1 VWFVIGGATWPN
13 CYLAIACFLYAS
25 EEEYVVDSWWLFKY
39 VWIYQSYSDF
49 LCRLSIGFGTHWWWF
64 LHCLGV
70 WNFATSIELKRRWDS
85 AVFIFTLDLFH
96 SSCFS
101 FSCIANFCEKKLFHC
116 RKKVPI
122 CIVLL
127 VESKKLYCVLYWLVW
142 CTISYCKS
150 CDIVVYTILA
160 CKFREKN
167 TIVITIYAWSFS
179 LKVVSSVCGYW
190 CTSIWYICG
199 DNMIESDGLWAQFE
213 VFTIGGLLADWKYL
227 SELYRY
233 I

>member
-1 VWFVIGGATWPN
+1 MWFVIGGATWPN

-101 FSCIANFCEKKLFHC
+101 FSCIANFCEKNCFIVGKRFLFALC
-116 RKKVPI
+116 CWLNPKNCTVY
-122 CIVLL
+122 CIDSFDVQL
-127 VESKKLYCVLYWLVW
+127 V
-142 CTISYCKS
+142 
-150 CDIVVYTILA
+150 IV
-160 CKFREKN
+160 
-167 TIVITIYAWSFS
+167 
-179 LKVVSSVCGYW
+179 KVVILL
-190 CTSIWYICG
+190 CTQS
-199 DNMIESDGLWAQFE
+199 
-213 VFTIGGLLADWKYL
+213 
-227 SELYRY
+227 
-233 I
+233 